1 VLAVGHIDLAVGS
14 GNGVLH
20 HHLEELR
27 IERIFFQR
35 EFGGEASLVADD
47 GVEAPVRH
55 RFRLVVERLA
65 HVVVGG
71 EAVHELHG
79 LRWIDVG
86 RLPTEPDIEIDHVVV
101 RLEIELLDVVDIGAD
116 HDLAGPPGAGEAAT
130 ASVPPLKS
138 IASNTVRSPRAFLRS
153 TLLFINTAEDL
164 SFSQSGRCL
173 IITGTPSD
181 SEISWL
187 LIGVCW
193 AFAMEGVIS
202 K

>member
-1 VLAVGHIDLAVGS
+1 VS
-14 GNGVLH
+14 SH

-86 RLPTEPDIEIDHVVV
+86 RLPAEPDIEIDHVVV
-101 RLEIELLDVVDIGAD
+101 RLEVELLDVVDIGAD
-116 HDLAGPPGAGEAAT
+116 DDLGRIGRRGRSGDRIDDGAGRRLRRGVFAG
-130 ASVPPLKS
+130 
-138 IASNTVRSPRAFLRS
+138 RSKRG
-153 TLLFINTAEDL
+153 EDR
-164 SFSQSGRCL
+164 QR
-173 IITGTPSD
+173 
-181 SEISWL
+181 
-187 LIGVCW
+187 
-193 AFAMEGVIS
+193 
-202 K
+202 KNKR